1 MYTVARLPTAVARPA
16 YGAGTPLKRKCDDGL
31 PPAKRTRGTGLTP
44 LLARRAKITYT
55 SPLDQLRCSAA
66 HVPPPAPAPATAP
79 AKCGSCAKTAQCA
92 ACAYCERPACAGCAR
107 RCEACDGLFCAICS
121 TVDYQ
126 SRYERVVCLSCAEE
140 AARECGDAM
149 DVRWEDGYAC
159 A

>member
-1 MYTVARLPTAVARPA
+1 MKEKPEQAAVDTFGIEEIRSWSFGEVKKPETIN
-16 YGAGTPLKRKCDDGL
+16 Y
-31 PPAKRTRGTGLTP
+31 RTFKP
-44 LLARRAKITYT
+44 
-55 SPLDQLRCSAA
+55 
-66 HVPPPAPAPATAP
+66 
-79 AKCGSCAKTAQCA
+79 
-92 ACAYCERPACAGCAR
+92 ER
-107 RCEACDGLFCAICS
+107 DGLFCAICS